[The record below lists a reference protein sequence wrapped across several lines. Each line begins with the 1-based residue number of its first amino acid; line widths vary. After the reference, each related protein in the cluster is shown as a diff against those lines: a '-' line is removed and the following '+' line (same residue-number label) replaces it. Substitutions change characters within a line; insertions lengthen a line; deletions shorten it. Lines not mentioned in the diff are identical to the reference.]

1 MKARTSWRGR
11 AGSPPPAPGQEGTDL
26 RALLNARFDAEGR
39 IIHEPAYADSEAERL
54 AGDVGEGDISTEH
67 LQAAVEALA
76 RRIEEAERGEADRT
90 SQARSRRAPVAPPA
104 PGTFDEPA
112 TTTPPYSD
120 KTSDAADDLLKRL
133 DAFERHLEELS
144 RGGAAGGA
152 GQRKA
157 ALDEAHTPE
166 PLATPAEPSIQTPS
180 ARKSTPSE
188 RPVEK
193 PAEPR
198 RAFAGGL
205 ADFARDLANRRPK
218 SEASAETSR
227 AAPAAERER
236 MPAPSNKNT
245 ADKNAEVLRQ
255 IEKLQRAL
263 EDEVRPSRGA
273 LASLQERMGDVDLR
287 LQALHRSVAS
297 VAQPQG
303 LSEEIAAIRIGLAAL
318 PQGKAFDAI
327 EARLGELAGRIDA
340 MSQPHDRG
348 EEHENFA
355 RIESRLDML
364 AAAMDEIRDSRIGA
378 IDDLA
383 AQLDRL
389 AERVEGL
396 SESRSDLGV
405 IEGPLSELSARI
417 QAVPDTRPML
427 TALDDKLTRI
437 ATSLDERSV
446 DASDIDEITQRLD
459 RLAAEIS
466 GFLTESEERFSL
478 KPVLDRLSEIDAR
491 FADERVDVDQ
501 LSGLVARMEDAVTSA
516 PIGERFA
523 ALEARIQGLD
533 QKLPDSDS
541 SLLNDIV
548 DLRSEIAEL
557 RADIRNSPPTAD
569 AGVRVLQPAI
579 REIKERLDRLPEEPA
594 RFNRELEAQIGRISA
609 MLDRPAAESKV
620 LTRLEDAL
628 ADIRE
633 RLDRQEL
640 HHDAETWHAAGV
652 DTAEGSEALAR
663 LASAL
668 QHDLGEL
675 KSVAEASEE
684 RTRSSLDAVH
694 GTLEAVVKRMA
705 FLERDLPF
713 SGDDN
718 GGSRTPAPRAT
729 PSGEDDRPSGKSSS
743 STAPSGPKPGP
754 AGRAGPVQWSPRPPA
769 PEPEKREEESTAP
782 GLLSRLSATQLLK
795 RATGGRAES
804 FVPRQEEEV
813 SLDSLLE
820 PGGGPLHS
828 DLADAPSSASH
839 YISAARKNPPSQMSG
854 SEEALA
860 AAYEDF
866 RAQSRNR
873 ETSSSDFLSAARRA
887 ARAAAAEAA
896 AAESDAGR
904 AKGRGGSQI
913 LDFFKARRRLLV
925 AGAVALA
932 VAFAAVQF
940 VKVRGEEARTANS
953 RPAVETPVPAPKE
966 TEVPGDGSSII
977 QPSPASGGAVMES
990 DNTATL
996 PRPDRETAFSTRL
1009 SALPGLSAQELTP
1022 PARASAPKAE
1032 AEPETALGQAPE
1044 AAVSSAPA
1052 EPDDNEIF
1060 DDGEVLSQTA
1070 SITPPPSEA
1079 VQTLAPTAQEPAVS
1093 HPSGSLPASIG
1104 SEKLRRAAET
1114 GVTEAQ
1120 FEVAVR
1126 YAEGRGVASDQATA
1140 VSWYERAARGG
1151 LAPAQYRLGSI
1162 YEKGRGVPKD
1172 IDKALSWYGK
1182 AADAG
1187 NVKAMHNLAVLY
1199 AEGADGAPD
1208 LEKAADLFERAAER
1222 GVRDSQFNIAVLFA
1236 RGLGVKQDL
1245 VAAYKWFAVA
1255 ARSGDQQ
1262 AKKRQQEIANA
1273 LPQDL
1278 LPEAKKAAET
1288 FKALPIDPQANM
1300 VFAPESGWGEQASE
1314 SVSLSGPDL
1323 VKHTQDLLT
1332 QKGYDPGPADGI
1344 FGKKTR
1350 QAIASFQKD
1359 NGLSVTGEIDTGVI
1373 KALDE
1378 KDI

>member
-11 AGSPPPAPGQEGTDL
+11 AGSPPRAPGQGETDL

-39 IIHEPAYADSEAERL
+39 IIHEPAYADSQAERL
-54 AGDVGEGDISTEH
+54 AGEGDISTEH

-76 RRIEEAERGEADRT
+76 RRIDEAERGEADRT
-90 SQARSRRAPVAPPA
+90 TEARSRRSPPAPPV
-104 PGTFDEPA
+104 PGTFDEPL
-112 TTTPPYSD
+112 TSTPPSSEQA
-120 KTSDAADDLLKRL
+120 SDAADDLLKRL

-144 RGGAAGGA
+144 RGGAG
-152 GQRKA
+152 RHA
-157 ALDEAHTPE
+157 AAPEEAPAPE
-166 PLATPAEPSIQTPS
+166 PRATPTESRVRAPVS
-180 ARKSTPSE
+180 RKSASS
-188 RPVEK
+188 EK
-193 PAEPR
+193 PTEPR

-205 ADFARDLANRRPK
+205 ADFARDLATRRPK
-218 SEASAETSR
+218 SEAPAESSR
-227 AAPAAERER
+227 PAPADDLERK
-236 MPAPSNKNT
+236 PAPADTNA

-255 IEKLQRAL
+255 IEKLQHAL

-287 LQALHRSVAS
+287 LQALHRSVAA
-297 VAQPQG
+297 VVQPQA

-327 EARLGELAGRIDA
+327 EARLAELAGRIDA
-340 MSQPHDRG
+340 ISQPHDRG
-348 EEHENFA
+348 DEDESFA

-364 AAAMDEIRDSRIGA
+364 AAAMDEIRDNRIGA

-389 AERVEGL
+389 AERIEGL
-396 SESRSDLGV
+396 GENRSDLGPV
-405 IEGPLSELSARI
+405 EGRLSELSERI
-417 QAVPDTRPML
+417 QTVPDTRPML

-437 ATSLDERSV
+437 ATSLDDRSV
-446 DASDIDEITQRLD
+446 GSSDIEEITQRLD

-491 FADERVDVDQ
+491 FAEERVDVDQ

-533 QKLPDSDS
+533 EKLPDSDS
-541 SLLNDIV
+541 GLLNDIV

-609 MLDRPAAESKV
+609 MLDRPAAESKA

-684 RTRSSLDAVH
+684 RTLSSLDAVH
-694 GTLEAVVKRMA
+694 ETLEAVVKRMA
-705 FLERDLPF
+705 FLERDLPL

-718 GGSRTPAPRAT
+718 GGSNPPAPRAA
-729 PSGEDDRPSGKSSS
+729 PHGDDGRPSGKAPS
-743 STAPSGPKPGP
+743 STAPSSQKPGP
-754 AGRAGPVQWSPRPPA
+754 GGSVQWSPRPPA
-769 PEPEKREEESTAP
+769 PEPEKRVEDTTPS

-813 SLDSLLE
+813 TLDALLE

-839 YISAARKNPPSQMSG
+839 YISAARKNASSQTNG

-896 AAESDAGR
+896 AAERDAGR
-904 AKGRGGSQI
+904 AKGHGGSQI

-953 RPAVETPVPAPKE
+953 HPAIETPAPAPKE
-966 TEVPGDGSSII
+966 TEVPGDGSSIV
-977 QPSPASGGAVMES
+977 QPSPASGEAMMEAG
-990 DNTATL
+990 NAAPL

-1022 PARASAPKAE
+1022 PARASAPKPE
-1032 AEPETALGQAPE
+1032 AEQEMALDRTPESSPP
-1044 AAVSSAPA
+1044 SAPA
-1052 EPDDNEIF
+1052 EPDDTEMF
-1060 DDGEVLSQTA
+1060 SDAEALSQTA
-1070 SITPPPSEA
+1070 SITPPPSA
-1079 VQTLAPTAQEPAVS
+1079 QAQTSAPMAQGPAAS
-1093 HPSGSLPASIG
+1093 HLSTPLPASIG

-1140 VSWYERAARGG
+1140 VAWYERAARGG

-1262 AKKRQQEIANA
+1262 AKKRQQEIADA

-1300 VFAPESGWGEQASE
+1300 VFAPESGWGEHVGE

-1323 VKHTQDLLT
+1323 VKHTQDLLSR
-1332 QKGYDPGPADGI
+1332 KGYDPGPADGI

-1359 NGLSVTGEIDTGVI
+1359 NGLSVTGEIDTGII
-1373 KALDE
+1373 KALEE